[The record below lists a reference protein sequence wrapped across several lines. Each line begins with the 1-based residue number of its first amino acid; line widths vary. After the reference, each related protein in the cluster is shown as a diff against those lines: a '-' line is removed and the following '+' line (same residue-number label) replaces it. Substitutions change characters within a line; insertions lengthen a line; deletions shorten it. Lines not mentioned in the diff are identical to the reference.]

1 MLVKALQ
8 MTNST
13 IILAHLKDCHCGG
26 LSFNIRLN
34 KYFSMNMGLHQN
46 FQWLLK
52 CRFLDPSSYLLYWNF
67 RRCSLTL
74 KMMVLNVDQTTARSI
89 KPLFNGLELKR
100 ETCVQEERITS
111 LLGRTNQYSLNWIQ
125 RSQCT
130 CFRVKFIWFFS
141 PVNPKGFYIPVIF
154 C

>member
-1 MLVKALQ
+1 MMLVKALQ

-13 IILAHLKDCHCGG
+13 TISAHLRDCHCGG

-34 KYFSMNMGLHQN
+34 KYFYL
-46 FQWLLK
+46 WLASELSVMIVK
-52 CRFLDPSSYLLYWNF
+52 MQIPRSSSYLLYWNF

-89 KPLFNGLELKR
+89 KPPFNGLELKR

-111 LLGRTNQYSLNWIQ
+111 LLGRTDQYSLN
-125 RSQCT
+125 
-130 CFRVKFIWFFS
+130 
-141 PVNPKGFYIPVIF
+141 
-154 C
+154 